1 MSKVYGKLKVN
12 KETKSYG
19 WENQMFPFRS
29 QFFQGISDGQTDK
42 LSDAHAEN
50 FSLGENALQSISD
63 DRHRKNE
70 FKIHAH

>member
-1 MSKVYGKLKVN
+1 
-12 KETKSYG
+12 
-19 WENQMFPFRS
+19 MFPFRS